1 VVSRPEHVS
10 CTSVSNDILTRDVI
24 RSAPIQLP
32 IVENLIMLKG
42 FAIAAICIGTLAT
55 VDYEFYGGIYTDRVF
70 QMLRQIGYS
79 FGY

>member
-1 VVSRPEHVS
+1 
-10 CTSVSNDILTRDVI
+10 L
-24 RSAPIQLP
+24 A
-32 IVENLIMLKG
+32 IVGDLIMLKG
-42 FAIAAICIGTLAT
+42 FAIAAICIGTLVT